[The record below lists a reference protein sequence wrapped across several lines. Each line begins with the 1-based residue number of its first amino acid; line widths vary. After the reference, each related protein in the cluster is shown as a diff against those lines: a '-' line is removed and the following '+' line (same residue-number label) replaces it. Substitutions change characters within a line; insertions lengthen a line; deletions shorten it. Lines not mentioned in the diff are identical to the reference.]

1 MNARKIVNGTTSVVV
16 FAWLLAAAL
25 PATNAAVLDPF
36 QAYVM
41 TPLIMMMA
49 ALATLGLYRALDR
62 AQRRLIKTCAAM
74 ANRPQQGPKGSAGL
88 GRFLHHGPR

>member
-25 PATNAAVLDPF
+25 PAMNDAVLDPF
-36 QAYVM
+36 QAYVL

-49 ALATLGLYRALDR
+49 ALATLGLYRGLDR
-62 AQRRLIKTCAAM
+62 AQRRMIQACAALPD
-74 ANRPQQGPKGSAGL
+74 RPQQGRKDSGGL